1 MPHDFFE
8 IYDEFQQQDVS
19 VNFSSIYE
27 EWKRRT
33 HIRFVPSPPP
43 LSQVRSVPRV
53 RTFQS
58 CDGVYD
64 GTAILPGIFV
74 VWFLRRRCIHW
85 WYEPSPPEGTGLW
98 DSMFAS
104 VDDDISEQAHQGQ
117 QSGQRRGLP
126 DSQGAIT
133 DHL

>member
-8 IYDEFQQQDVS
+8 IYDEFQQQNVS
-19 VNFSSIYE
+19 VNFSFIYE
-27 EWKRRT
+27 EWKRRN
-33 HIRFVPSPPP
+33 HIQFVPSPPP

-64 GTAILPGIFV
+64 GTGILPGIFA
-74 VWFLRRRCIHW
+74 VWFLCRRCIHW
-85 WYEPSPPEGTGLW
+85 WYEGFWYESLW

-104 VDDDISEQAHQGQ
+104 AEDDISEQAHQGQ
-117 QSGQRRGLP
+117 QSGQWRGLP
-126 DSQGAIT
+126 DS
-133 DHL
+133 HLSFFLSF